1 MSTCSFNDA
10 QGCFHNFGTN
20 AVAVITWIAATSL
33 LAGFLV
39 VWGLVEL
46 AAITASSY
54 GSRAANQ
61 QPNSAQPLDVNVTG
75 QQWIWTFEY
84 PKGQQGID
92 GAIKSDRLVVPLGV
106 PVYFNVTS
114 KDVVHSF
121 WVVELGV
128 KIDANPGAVTNTGF
142 TATKT
147 GIYNVRCA
155 ELCGLHHA
163 YMQTQV
169 LWYES
174 LRIGMSGGEIH
185 KRVMQRLAYAPFKP
199 SLNPGHLG
207 SIDEWSHTPI
217 RPDSDDPIRSG
228 MLLQCD
234 IIPDTTPVG
243 TALNC
248 EDTVVIADANLRA
261 QIASHSPELW
271 QVIKARRDYMRTALG
286 IILPEEVLPMSLANA
301 RYAPAWLQPDMVWV
315 KE

>member
-1 MSTCSFNDA
+1 MANTTMEPDAPEEPTNRPAPTYRVREFFSRPYVRRIALMTALIMAGTIALAWLVVFFMNGSGAPASDIMSDIETTVLVFTIVSAPLIAITLSVIFYSLIGWKHDSGEQPPMQDSPA
-10 QGCFHNFGTN
+10 IRTN

-169 LWYES
+169 VVVTPDEFAAWVREN
-174 LRIGMSGGEIH
+174 GG
-185 KRVMQRLAYAPFKP
+185 KR
-199 SLNPGHLG
+199 
-207 SIDEWSHTPI
+207 
-217 RPDSDDPIRSG
+217 
-228 MLLQCD
+228 
-234 IIPDTTPVG
+234 
-243 TALNC
+243 
-248 EDTVVIADANLRA
+248 TV
-261 QIASHSPELW
+261 
-271 QVIKARRDYMRTALG
+271 
-286 IILPEEVLPMSLANA
+286 
-301 RYAPAWLQPDMVWV
+301 
-315 KE
+315 

>member
-1 MSTCSFNDA
+1 MANTTMEPDA
-10 QGCFHNFGTN
+10 PEEPTNRPAPTYRVREFFSRPYVRRIALMTVLIIAGTVALAWLVVFFMNGTGAPASDIMADIEQTVLVFTIVSAPLIAITLSVIFYSLIGWKHDSGEQPPMQDSPAIRTN

-39 VWGLVEL
+39 VWGLIEL
-46 AAITASSY
+46 ASITASSY
-54 GSRAANQ
+54 GSTAANQ

-169 LWYES
+169 VVVTPDEFAAWVREN
-174 LRIGMSGGEIH
+174 GG
-185 KRVMQRLAYAPFKP
+185 KR
-199 SLNPGHLG
+199 
-207 SIDEWSHTPI
+207 
-217 RPDSDDPIRSG
+217 
-228 MLLQCD
+228 
-234 IIPDTTPVG
+234 
-243 TALNC
+243 
-248 EDTVVIADANLRA
+248 TV
-261 QIASHSPELW
+261 
-271 QVIKARRDYMRTALG
+271 
-286 IILPEEVLPMSLANA
+286 
-301 RYAPAWLQPDMVWV
+301 
-315 KE
+315 

>member
-1 MSTCSFNDA
+1 MANTTMEPDA
-10 QGCFHNFGTN
+10 PEEPTNRPAPTYRVREFFSRPYVRRIALMTVLIIAGTVALAWLVVFFMNGTGAPASDIMADIEQTVLVFTIVSAPLIAITLSVIFYSLIGWKHDSGEQPPMQDSPAIRTN

-39 VWGLVEL
+39 VWGLIEL
-46 AAITASSY
+46 ASITASSY

-84 PKGQQGID
+84 PRGQQGID
-92 GAIKSDRLVVPLGV
+92 GSFTSDRLVVPLGV

-169 LWYES
+169 VVVTPDEFAAWVREN
-174 LRIGMSGGEIH
+174 GG
-185 KRVMQRLAYAPFKP
+185 KR
-199 SLNPGHLG
+199 
-207 SIDEWSHTPI
+207 
-217 RPDSDDPIRSG
+217 
-228 MLLQCD
+228 
-234 IIPDTTPVG
+234 
-243 TALNC
+243 
-248 EDTVVIADANLRA
+248 TV
-261 QIASHSPELW
+261 
-271 QVIKARRDYMRTALG
+271 
-286 IILPEEVLPMSLANA
+286 
-301 RYAPAWLQPDMVWV
+301 
-315 KE
+315 